1 MIVDSSAV
9 LAVLQGEEHGVA
21 CAELLVDHECRMSA
35 ANWLEASIVV
45 DNRSV
50 RAQRD
55 FEELLETANI
65 SVEAVTTDQ
74 ARIAREAYRRYG
86 RGSGH
91 PARLN
96 FGDCFAYALSVSTGE
111 ALLFVGDDFSA
122 TDLLPALPR

>member
-9 LAVLQGEEHGVA
+9 LAVLQGEERGQA
-21 CAELLVDHECRMSA
+21 CAELLIDQECRMSA

-50 RAQRD
+50 RTQRD
-55 FEELLETANI
+55 FEDLIETANI
-65 SVEAVTTDQ
+65 SVEPVTVEQ
-74 ARIAREAYRRYG
+74 ARLARDAYRRYG

-111 ALLFVGDDFSA
+111 ALLYVGDDFTS
-122 TDLLPALPR
+122 TDLLSAMAG

>member
-9 LAVLQGEEHGVA
+9 LAVIQGEPGA
-21 CAELLVDHECRMSA
+21 GSCAALLVDEACRMSV

-50 RAQRD
+50 DTQRD
-55 FEELLETANI
+55 FHALVDTAQIALEPVT
-65 SVEAVTTDQ
+65 VEQ

-91 PARLN
+91 RAGLN
-96 FGDCFAYALSVSTGE
+96 YGDCFAYALSITTGE
-111 ALLFVGDDFSA
+111 SLLFVGNDLAA
-122 TDLLPALPR
+122 TDVRPALQT